1 MWGWLDPGWRQARR
15 DRRARADV
23 DWRDASYVAVDLET
37 NGLHCDADG
46 ILSIAWVVLSANGL
60 SLSTA
65 RCENIHT
72 DQELNQ
78 SAIHHG
84 LQEQDIRNGLP
95 LTQVLN
101 ELSGVL
107 ENRFLVA
114 HNAPFDWRLL
124 QLGERATG
132 VPLRPAGIIDT
143 LMLERQRLGHPFRHQ
158 PMVRAADGAFTL
170 PVCAERFNL
179 PSRPAHHALE
189 DAMACGELFL
199 AQAWHL
205 SRTRAITA
213 HELVHRSRQR
223 LLAT

>member
-1 MWGWLDPGWRQARR
+1 M
-15 DRRARADV
+15 
-23 DWRDASYVAVDLET
+23 AVDLET

-46 ILSIAWVVLSANGL
+46 ILSIAWVVLTANGL

-72 DQELNQ
+72 EQVLNQ

-95 LTQVLN
+95 LKQVLQ
-101 ELSGVL
+101 ELSEVL

-124 QLGERATG
+124 QLASRTTG
-132 VPLRPAGIIDT
+132 VPLRPAGTIDT
-143 LMLERQRLGHPFRHQ
+143 LVLERQRLGHPFRHS
-158 PMVRAADGAFTL
+158 PMVHVADGAFML
-170 PVCAERFNL
+170 PTCAERFNL
-179 PSRPAHHALE
+179 PTRPAHHALE
-189 DAMACGELFL
+189 DAVACGELFL

-205 SRTRAITA
+205 SRFRPVTVR
-213 HELVHRSRQR
+213 ELVRRSRQS